1 MANYDELTRLGK
13 GIKSRSLIDHLQ
25 VRAAVALQRI
35 LPDHAPRAAVAN
47 AYIPPSP
54 PPASCMLSYEPPR
67 NRF

>member
-47 AYIPPSP
+47 AYNSAF
-54 PPASCMLSYEPPR
+54 PASCLLHA
-67 NRF
+67 FL